1 MSESTDSMES
11 AIQISPRALAAALE
25 LQETTLRY
33 RNLPLRLYLDGKG
46 CDGFFYGVTFDSQ
59 SPDDLV
65 FPQEGGLL
73 LIIDR
78 PAFEFCRGST
88 IEWVDDERGTGFLV
102 ENPHHW
108 KFRGKFFKR
117 KAWIEKLE
125 ERQSLD
131 SDAVLQS

>member
-1 MSESTDSMES
+1 MDS
-11 AIQISPRALAAALE
+11 AIHMSPRALEAALD
-25 LQETTLRY
+25 LQQHTARY

-46 CDGFFYGVTFDSQ
+46 CDGFYYGVTFDPQ

-88 IEWVDDERGTGFLV
+88 IEWIDDERGTGFLV
-102 ENPHHW
+102 ENPHQW

-125 ERQSLD
+125 GRQSPD
-131 SDAVLQS
+131 SGETLQS